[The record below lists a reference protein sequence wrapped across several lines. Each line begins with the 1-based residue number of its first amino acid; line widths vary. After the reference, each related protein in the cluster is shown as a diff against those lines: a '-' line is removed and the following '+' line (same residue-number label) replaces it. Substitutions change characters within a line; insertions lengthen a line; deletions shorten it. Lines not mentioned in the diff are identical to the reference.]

1 MISKGYVGLFAEAFT
16 KAHVGAFVGVW
27 LGAGLKIEQVCPGP
41 LAGNTTIS
49 IKEPSDVLWEPNL
62 QFRVLDEITFS
73 WAYLTLG
80 KRVMETSGLP
90 EEGNVLPLEILA
102 ELPGLTEVID
112 QVNDRRLDQLEA
124 QGLM

>member
-16 KAHVGAFVGVW
+16 QAQVGAFVGVW
-27 LGAGLKIEQVCPGP
+27 LGSGLQVEQVCPGP

-49 IKEPSDVLWEPNL
+49 IKEPSDILWEPNL
-62 QFRVLDEITFS
+62 QFRVLNEVTFS

-90 EEGNVLPLEILA
+90 EEGNILPLEILA

-112 QVNDRRLDQLEA
+112 QINDRRLDQLEA